1 MPRRILQGRVVS
13 DKTDKTIT
21 VLVESRKM
29 HPLFK
34 KYVKQSW
41 KYAAH
46 DENNAFQIGD
56 KVEIQE
62 CRPISKT
69 KTWTVITDPSTVK
82 RSELADDAAAAA
94 KEAKEQAKAATATK
108 KKTVAKKTTAAK
120 AKK

>member
-13 DKTDKTIT
+13 DKMDKTIT

-46 DENNAFQIGD
+46 DESNAFKTGD
-56 KVEIQE
+56 MVAIQE
-62 CRPISKT
+62 CAPISKR
-69 KTWTVITDPSTVK
+69 KTWTVISDAATMK
-82 RSELADDAAAAA
+82 RSEDDANVGPTSVPHA
-94 KEAKEQAKAATATK
+94 KPSVKRKIATAK
-108 KKTVAKKTTAAK
+108 K

>member
-13 DKTDKTIT
+13 DKMDKTIT

-46 DENNAFQIGD
+46 DENNAFKTGD
-56 KVEIQE
+56 MVAIQE
-62 CRPISKT
+62 CAPISKR
-69 KTWTVITDPSTVK
+69 KTWTVITDPASIQRTEEEKNAAPSSVAHSKPSVK
-82 RSELADDAAAAA
+82 S
-94 KEAKEQAKAATATK
+94 KTAT
-108 KKTVAKKTTAAK
+108 AKKT
-120 AKK
+120 KK